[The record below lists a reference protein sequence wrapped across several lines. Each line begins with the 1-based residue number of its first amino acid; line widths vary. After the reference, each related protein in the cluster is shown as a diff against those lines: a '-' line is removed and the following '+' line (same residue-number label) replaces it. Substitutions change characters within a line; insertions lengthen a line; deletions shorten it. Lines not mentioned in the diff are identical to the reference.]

1 MKILNHPGIVKYQET
16 IETKTHIYL
25 IMELFKGGD
34 LLEFISKNSFL
45 EEYSAN
51 RIFKYIIETVIYLH
65 NVGNI

>member
-1 MKILNHPGIVKYQET
+1 
-16 IETKTHIYL
+16 
-25 IMELFKGGD
+25 MELFKGGD